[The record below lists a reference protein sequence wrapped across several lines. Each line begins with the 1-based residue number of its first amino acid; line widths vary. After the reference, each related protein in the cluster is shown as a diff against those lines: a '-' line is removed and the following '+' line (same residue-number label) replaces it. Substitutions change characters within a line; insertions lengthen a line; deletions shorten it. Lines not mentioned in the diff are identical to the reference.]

1 MKIEE
6 ACEFSLFF
14 FITNNQGADMSKND
28 ENKDYIFQDDYLIK
42 VKEIN
47 DYFEKL
53 SEELKAKGYTDT
65 YYLLGVTYKSFS
77 NEIFNEIKDK

>member
-1 MKIEE
+1 M
-6 ACEFSLFF
+6 
-14 FITNNQGADMSKND
+14 TKND
-28 ENKDYIFQDDYLIK
+28 KNVDYIFQDEYLIK
-42 VKEIN
+42 IKEMN

-53 SEELKAKGYTDT
+53 SEELKTKGYINT